1 MKKLLFYIFLICTFA
16 SCSESSL
23 QDANKHDWTIFRG
36 SPSLCGYTENRLSD
50 NPQMIWSTTTKT
62 RTVSAPIV
70 FNNVVYTLSKKGELR
85 GYTLEG
91 DSCAYYNFDTTVEA
105 PFTVSNGILYVGRID
120 GFVTALDISDPSNL
134 ISQQHLWDYETE
146 GQISGSPN
154 LVGGNLLVG
163 SYDNFMYTF
172 DAKTGAKLSQ
182 YETGYYIN
190 GAAAV
195 WDKYM
200 VFGGCDAWVRI
211 VDTTN
216 GEVTESLKLDSYV
229 PASPAI
235 YKGDVTICDYNGNVY
250 EMNLDKGKIA
260 SSRKLVE
267 VIKGEDNET
276 EGSVA
281 MPTVTKDAVY
291 ILSGDRY
298 LARIDKK
305 DGAVKYK
312 KMLRGQTGEC
322 SPIVARDKVLVCT
335 KDGHVSI
342 FNADDGAE
350 IWHYEVGEQIIASP
364 AVIDDRFFILTSRGT
379 LLCFK

>member
-1 MKKLLFYIFLICTFA
+1 
-16 SCSESSL
+16 
-23 QDANKHDWTIFRG
+23 
-36 SPSLCGYTENRLSD
+36 
-50 NPQMIWSTTTKT
+50 MIWSTTTKT

-70 FNNVVYTLSKKGELR
+70 YNDVVYTLSKKGELR

-105 PFTVSNGILYVGRID
+105 PFTVNNGILYVGRID
-120 GFVTALDISDPSNL
+120 GFVSALDITDPSSL

-154 LVGGNLLVG
+154 LVDGNLLVG

-200 VFGGCDAWVRI
+200 VFGGCDAWVRV

-216 GEVTESLKLDSYV
+216 GEVTDSLKLDSYV

-250 EMNLDKGKIA
+250 EMNLDQGRIA

-305 DGAVKYK
+305 DGSVKYK

-342 FNADDGAE
+342 FNAEDGAE
-350 IWHYEVGEQIIASP
+350 IWHYEIGEQIIASP

-379 LLCFK
+379 LMCFK